1 MSLQSKG
8 TSVLKKNVTNEI
20 SCIAK
25 EAIVLAIRLYQ
36 SSVGQ
41 FLGGQCRFVPSCSQ
55 YAIEAV
61 RQFGAVKGSYM
72 AVKRILRCHPFGSS
86 GFDPPSLRASEH
98 KPAEK
103 L

>member
-1 MSLQSKG
+1 
-8 TSVLKKNVTNEI
+8 LKKNVKNEI
-20 SCIAK
+20 SNIVK
-25 EAIVLAIRLYQ
+25 ETVVLVIRLYQ
-36 SSVGQ
+36 STIGQ

-61 RQFGAVKGSYM
+61 RQFGAVKGSLL

-86 GFDPPSLRASEH
+86 GFDPPSLRASKD

>member
-1 MSLQSKG
+1 
-8 TSVLKKNVTNEI
+8 LKKNVTNEI
-20 SCIAK
+20 SRISK

-36 SSVGQ
+36 SSVGR

-61 RQFGAVKGSYM
+61 RQFGAVKGSCM

-86 GFDPPSLRASEH
+86 GFDPPSLRASED

>member
-1 MSLQSKG
+1 MNLQSEG
-8 TSVLKKNVTNEI
+8 TSVLKKNIINEI

-25 EAIVLAIRLYQ
+25 EAIVLVIRLYQ

-61 RQFGAVKGSYM
+61 RQFGAAKGSLL

-86 GFDPPSLRASEH
+86 GFDPPKNYEG
-98 KPAEK
+98 
-103 L
+103 

>member
-1 MSLQSKG
+1 LQSEG
-8 TSVLKKNVTNEI
+8 TNVLKKNVINEI

-25 EAIVLAIRLYQ
+25 EAIVLTIRLYQ

-72 AVKRILRCHPFGSS
+72 ALKRILRCHPFGSS
-86 GFDPPSLRASEH
+86 GFDPPLED